1 MAVQNSLPR
10 KVSIAADSVIP
21 SLGVQL
27 SKTSSINMKAT
38 GQTTLYTVPT
48 GKSCVVT
55 HVLIRVTSAS
65 NVTGVPVITV
75 GITSGWNSIRTST
88 TLTNLDATGEY
99 YLVQCS
105 QPAAVTAAGGVIKLD
120 VATGATTTGGGDTY
134 VAEVRLFGFLF

>member
-27 SKTSSINMKAT
+27 SKTTGINMKAT

-48 GKSCVVT
+48 GKSAIIT
-55 HVLIRVTSAS
+55 HLLVRVTSAS
-65 NVTGVPVITV
+65 NVTGVPVITA
-75 GITSGWNSIRTST
+75 GITPSWTSVLAST
-88 TLTNLDATGEY
+88 TLTSLDATGEY
-99 YLVQCS
+99 YLIQVT
-105 QPAAVTAAGGVIKLD
+105 QPAAIVAAAGVVKLD

-134 VAEVRLFGFLF
+134 VVEVRLFGFLI